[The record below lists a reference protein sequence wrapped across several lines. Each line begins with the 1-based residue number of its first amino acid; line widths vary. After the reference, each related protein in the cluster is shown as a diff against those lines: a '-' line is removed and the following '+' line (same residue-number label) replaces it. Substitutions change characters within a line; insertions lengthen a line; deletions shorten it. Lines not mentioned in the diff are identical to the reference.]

1 MARLRALIIKLSL
14 LNVSLKAI
22 EISITLEIE
31 Y

>member
-1 MARLRALIIKLSL
+1 MARLRALLIKLSL
-14 LNVSLKAI
+14 LNVSLKVI